1 MARRARKKASNF
13 IVWII
18 LGLLVVGLAGFGIGG
33 FGSTAVEIGS
43 VGNASISAQ
52 SYARALQAELRAQQA
67 QGGPFTTVSAMRAAG
82 LDRAVLDGLVARAAL
97 AHEAEAIGVSVGD
110 EEVARQIRAT
120 TGFTGADGTFD
131 RVGYEVALQQA
142 GFTAADFEE
151 TVREDIS
158 RSLLQT
164 GIIGGLSMPDSF
176 TEIMVAYQT
185 ETRTFTLARVTETD
199 LPTGPVAPTE
209 GELAAYYEENGQRF
223 ERPELRE
230 ITYAWITPDM
240 ILDVVDVSED
250 ALRALYSD
258 RIDQYVQPERR
269 LLERLV
275 FTTPEEAESARSAID
290 AGEVDFDTLVADRG
304 LRLEDVD
311 MGETDE
317 YGLSAEAAEVI
328 FADTESEILGP
339 LESRFGPAIYRIN
352 AVLGATDVPFEEAR
366 PDLRDELAEDAARRA
381 IDAMI
386 DDMDDL
392 LAGGAT
398 LEDLAAE
405 TDMVLGNLSW
415 TAGDDAGIAGY
426 DSFREAATL
435 ATPDD
440 FAELL
445 PLSDG
450 GQFALRLDRITPPTV
465 PPLAEIAD
473 EVTAAWRASQLRE
486 RLAERARTLIGELA
500 STGSLEDLGL
510 PMQSEEMI
518 RRADFIPDT
527 PPTLVAQMF
536 QLDAAGDMVAIPAAG
551 AAWIARLDS
560 INPGTRGA
568 PDIVALTG
576 VVAAQGGQAIAQ
588 DLFEAYGQALEA
600 EIGISLDSGVI
611 NAVNAQ
617 FP

>member
-97 AHEAEAIGVSVGD
+97 AHEAEAMGVSVGD
-110 EEVARQIRAT
+110 EEVARQIRTT
-120 TGFTGADGTFD
+120 TGFTGADGNFD

-142 GFTAADFEE
+142 GFTAAEFEE

-164 GIIGGLSMPDSF
+164 GIIGGLTMPDTF

-185 ETRTFTLARVTETD
+185 ETRSFTLARVTEAD
-199 LPTGPVAPTE
+199 LSTGPVAPTE
-209 GELAAYYEENGQRF
+209 EDLAAYYEENGQRF
-223 ERPELRE
+223 ERPEMRE

-240 ILDVVDVSED
+240 ILDTVEVSED
-250 ALRALYSD
+250 ALRALYSE

-275 FTTPEEAESARSAID
+275 FPTQEEAEAARAAID
-290 AGEVDFDTLVADRG
+290 AGETDFDTLVTDRG

-317 YGLSAEAAEVI
+317 FGLSAEAAEVI

-339 LESRFGPAIYRIN
+339 LESRFGPALYRVN
-352 AVLGATDVPFEEAR
+352 AVLGATDVPFEEAL
-366 PDLRDELAEDAARRA
+366 PDLRDELADGAARRA

-386 DDMDDL
+386 ENMDDL

-398 LEDLAAE
+398 LEELAAE
-405 TDMVLGNLSW
+405 TDMVLGNLTW

-426 DSFREAATL
+426 DSFGEAAAL
-435 ATPDD
+435 VAEGD
-440 FAELL
+440 FPELL
-445 PLSDG
+445 ELSDG

-465 PPLAEIAD
+465 PPLAEITD
-473 EVTAAWRASQLRE
+473 EVTAAWREGQLRE
-486 RLAERARTLIGELA
+486 RLAERAQALIGDLA
-500 STGSLEDLGL
+500 VSGSLEDLGL
-510 PMQSEEMI
+510 ALQSEELI
-518 RRADFIPDT
+518 RRNDFVPDA
-527 PPTLVAQMF
+527 PPTLVAQVF
-536 QLDAAGDMVAIPAAG
+536 QLDSPGDLVAIPAAG

-560 INPGTRGA
+560 INPGIRGTPEIA
-568 PDIVALTG
+568 ALTG
-576 VVAAQGGQAIAQ
+576 VFASQGGQAISQ

-600 EIGISLDSGVI
+600 EIGISLDTGVI
-611 NAVNAQ
+611 NAVHAQ

>member
-1 MARRARKKASNF
+1 MARRARKKASNI

-18 LGLLVVGLAGFGIGG
+18 LGLLMVGLAGFGIGG

-43 VGNASISAQ
+43 VGNASITAQ
-52 SYARALQAELRAQQA
+52 AYARALQAELRAQQA
-67 QGGPFTTVSAMRAAG
+67 QGGPFTSVSAMRAAG

-97 AHEAEAIGVSVGD
+97 THEAEAMGVSVGD
-110 EEVARQIRAT
+110 EEVARQIRTT
-120 TGFTGADGTFD
+120 TGFTGADGNFD

-142 GFTAADFEE
+142 GFTAAEFEE

-164 GIIGGLSMPDSF
+164 GIIGGLTMPDTF
-176 TEIMVAYQT
+176 NEIMVAYQT
-185 ETRTFTLARVTETD
+185 ETRNFTLARVTEAD
-199 LPTGPVAPTE
+199 LTTGPVAPTE
-209 GELAAYYEENGQRF
+209 EELAEYYEENGQRF
-223 ERPELRE
+223 ERPEARA

-240 ILDVVDVSED
+240 ILDVVEVSED

-275 FTTPEEAESARSAID
+275 FTTLEEAETARAAID
-290 AGEVDFDTLVADRG
+290 AGQSDFDTLVTDRG

-398 LEDLAAE
+398 LEELAAE
-405 TDMVLGNLSW
+405 TDMVLGSLNW

-426 DSFREAATL
+426 DNFREAAAL
-435 ATPDD
+435 AAADD
-440 FAELL
+440 FPELL
-445 PLSDG
+445 ELSDG
-450 GQFALRLDRITPPTV
+450 GQFSLRLDEVTPPTV
-465 PPLAEIAD
+465 PPLAEITD
-473 EVTAAWRASQLRE
+473 EVTAAWRDSQLRE
-486 RLAERARTLIGELA
+486 RLAERAQALIGDLA
-500 STGSLEDLGL
+500 VSGALEDLGL
-510 PMQSEEMI
+510 ALQSEELI
-518 RRADFIPDT
+518 RRNDFIPDT

-536 QLDAAGDMVAIPAAG
+536 QLDTVGDMVAIPAAG

-568 PDIVALTG
+568 PEVAALTG
-576 VVAAQGGQAIAQ
+576 VIAAQGGQAIAQ

-600 EIGISLDSGVI
+600 EIGIRLDSGVI

>member
-1 MARRARKKASNF
+1 MARRARKKASNIF
-13 IVWII
+13 VWII
-18 LGLLVVGLAGFGIGG
+18 LGLLMVGLAGFGIGG

-43 VGNASISAQ
+43 VGNATISAQ

-67 QGGPFTTVSAMRAAG
+67 QGGPFTSVSAMRAAG

-97 AHEAEAIGVSVGD
+97 THEAEAMGVSVGD

-120 TGFTGADGTFD
+120 SGFTGADGNFD

-142 GFTAADFEE
+142 GFTAAQFEE
-151 TVREDIS
+151 TVRDDIS

-164 GIIGGLSMPDSF
+164 GIIGGLTMPEAF
-176 TEIMVAYQT
+176 TEIMVAYQS
-185 ETRTFTLARVTETD
+185 ETRNFTLARVTETD
-199 LPTGPVAPTE
+199 LATGLIAPTE
-209 GELAAYYEENGQRF
+209 EELAAYYDENGQRF

-240 ILDVVDVSED
+240 ILDVVEVSED

-275 FTTPEEAESARSAID
+275 FTTLEEAETARAAID
-290 AGEVDFDTLVADRG
+290 AGDSDFDTLVSDRG

-317 YGLSAEAAEVI
+317 FGLSAEAAEVI

-352 AVLGATDVPFEEAR
+352 AVLGATDVPFEEAM

-386 DDMDDL
+386 EDMDDL
-392 LAGGAT
+392 LAGGAS
-398 LEDLAAE
+398 LEELVAE

-426 DSFREAATL
+426 DGFRDAA
-435 ATPDD
+435 AIAAEGD
-440 FAELL
+440 FPELL
-445 PLSDG
+445 SLSDG
-450 GQFALRLDRITPPTV
+450 GQFALRLDQITPPTV
-465 PPLAEIAD
+465 PPLVEITD
-473 EVTAAWRASQLRE
+473 EVTAAWRESQLRQL
-486 RLAERARTLIGELA
+486 LAERATALIGDLA
-500 STGSLEDLGL
+500 TTGSLEDLGL
-510 PMQSEEMI
+510 AMQSEEMI
-518 RRADFIPDT
+518 RRGDFVPET

-536 QLDAAGDMVAIPAAG
+536 QLENPGDMVAIPAAR

-568 PDIVALTG
+568 PDITALTG
-576 VVAAQGGQAIAQ
+576 VFASQGGQAIAQ

-600 EIGISLDSGVI
+600 EIGISLDTGVI
-611 NAVNAQ
+611 NAVHAQ

>member
-1 MARRARKKASNF
+1 MARRARKKASNIF
-13 IVWII
+13 VWII
-18 LGLLVVGLAGFGIGG
+18 LGLLMVGLAGFGIGG

-43 VGNASISAQ
+43 VGNATISAQ

-67 QGGPFTTVSAMRAAG
+67 QGGPFTSVSAMRAAG

-97 AHEAEAIGVSVGD
+97 THEAEAMGVSVGD

-120 TGFTGADGTFD
+120 SGFTGADGNFD

-142 GFTAADFEE
+142 GFTAAQFEE
-151 TVREDIS
+151 TVRDDIS

-164 GIIGGLSMPDSF
+164 GIIGGLTMPEAF
-176 TEIMVAYQT
+176 TEIMVAYQS
-185 ETRTFTLARVTETD
+185 ETRNFTLARVTETD
-199 LPTGPVAPTE
+199 LATGLIAPTE
-209 GELAAYYEENGQRF
+209 EELAAYYDENGQRF

-240 ILDVVDVSED
+240 ILDVVEVSED

-275 FTTPEEAESARSAID
+275 FTTLEEAETARAAID
-290 AGEVDFDTLVADRG
+290 AGDSDFDTLVSDRG

-317 YGLSAEAAEVI
+317 FGLSAEAAEVI

-352 AVLGATDVPFEEAR
+352 AVLGATDVPFEEAM

-386 DDMDDL
+386 EDMDDL
-392 LAGGAT
+392 LAGGAS
-398 LEDLAAE
+398 LEELVAE

-426 DSFREAATL
+426 DGFRDAA
-435 ATPDD
+435 AIAAEGD
-440 FAELL
+440 FPELL
-445 PLSDG
+445 SLSDG
-450 GQFALRLDRITPPTV
+450 GQFALRLDQITPPTV
-465 PPLAEIAD
+465 PPLVEITD
-473 EVTAAWRASQLRE
+473 EVTAAWRESQLRQL
-486 RLAERARTLIGELA
+486 LAERATALIGDLA
-500 STGSLEDLGL
+500 TTGSLEDLGL
-510 PMQSEEMI
+510 AMQSEEMI
-518 RRADFIPDT
+518 RRGDFVPET

-536 QLDAAGDMVAIPAAG
+536 QLENPGDMVAIPAAR

-568 PDIVALTG
+568 PDITALTG
-576 VVAAQGGQAIAQ
+576 VFASQGGQAIAQ

-600 EIGISLDSGVI
+600 EIGINLDTGVI
-611 NAVNAQ
+611 NAINAQ

>member
-1 MARRARKKASNF
+1 MARRARKKASNI

-18 LGLLVVGLAGFGIGG
+18 LGLLMVGLAGFGIGG

-43 VGNASISAQ
+43 VGNASITAQ
-52 SYARALQAELRAQQA
+52 AYARALQAELRAQQA
-67 QGGPFTTVSAMRAAG
+67 QGGPFTSVSAMRAAG

-97 AHEAEAIGVSVGD
+97 THEAGAMGVSVGD
-110 EEVARQIRAT
+110 EEVARQIRTT
-120 TGFTGADGTFD
+120 TGFTGADGNFD
-131 RVGYEVALQQA
+131 RIGYELALQQA
-142 GFTAADFEE
+142 GFTAAQFEE

-164 GIIGGLSMPDSF
+164 GIIGGLTMPDAF

-185 ETRTFTLARVTETD
+185 ETRSFTLARVTEAD
-199 LPTGPVAPTE
+199 LSTGPIAPTQE
-209 GELAAYYEENGQRF
+209 ELTAYYEQNGQRF
-223 ERPELRE
+223 ERPETRA

-240 ILDVVDVSED
+240 ILDTVEVSED
-250 ALRALYSD
+250 ALRALYSE

-275 FTTPEEAESARSAID
+275 FPTLEEAETARAAID
-290 AGEVDFDTLVADRG
+290 AGESDFDTLVTDRG

-339 LESRFGPAIYRIN
+339 LESRFGPALYRIN
-352 AVLGATDVPFEEAR
+352 AVLGATDVPFEDAQ
-366 PDLRDELAEDAARRA
+366 PDLRDELAESAARRA

-386 DDMDDL
+386 EDMDDL
-392 LAGGAT
+392 LAGGVS
-398 LEDLAAE
+398 LEELAAE
-405 TDMVLGNLSW
+405 TDMVLGSLTW
-415 TAGDDAGIAGY
+415 TEGDDAGIAGY
-426 DSFREAATL
+426 DNFGEAAAL
-435 ATPDD
+435 AEEGD
-440 FAELL
+440 FPELL
-445 PLSDG
+445 ELSDG
-450 GQFALRLDRITPPTV
+450 GQFALRLDQITPPTV

-473 EVTAAWRASQLRE
+473 EVTAAWREGQVRE
-486 RLAERARTLIGELA
+486 RLAERARALIGELA
-500 STGSLEDLGL
+500 VSGSLEDLGL
-510 PMQSEEMI
+510 TLQSEELI
-518 RRADFIPDT
+518 RRSDFIPDA

-536 QLDAAGDMVAIPAAG
+536 QLDSVGDMVAIPATG
-551 AAWIARLDS
+551 AAWIGRLDS
-560 INPGTRGA
+560 INPGLRGT
-568 PDIVALTG
+568 PEITALTG
-576 VVAAQGGQAIAQ
+576 VFAAQGAQAISQ

-600 EIGISLDSGVI
+600 EIGINLDTGVI

>member
-43 VGNASISAQ
+43 VGNSSITAQ
-52 SYARALQAELRAQQA
+52 AYARALQAELRAQQA
-67 QGGPFTTVSAMRAAG
+67 QGGPFTSVSAMRAAG

-97 AHEAEAIGVSVGD
+97 AHEAEAMGVSVGD
-110 EEVARQIRAT
+110 EEVARQIRTT
-120 TGFTGADGTFD
+120 TGFTGADGNFD

-142 GFTAADFEE
+142 GFTAAEFEE

-164 GIIGGLSMPDSF
+164 GIIGGLTMPDTF

-185 ETRTFTLARVTETD
+185 ETRSFTLARVTEAD
-199 LPTGPVAPTE
+199 LSTGPVAPTE
-209 GELAAYYEENGQRF
+209 EDLAAYYEENGQRF
-223 ERPELRE
+223 ERPEMRE

-240 ILDVVDVSED
+240 ILDTVEVSED
-250 ALRALYSD
+250 ALRALYSE

-275 FTTPEEAESARSAID
+275 FPTQEEAEAARAAID
-290 AGEVDFDTLVADRG
+290 AGETDFDTLVTDRG

-317 YGLSAEAAEVI
+317 FGLSAEAAEAI

-339 LESRFGPAIYRIN
+339 LESRFGPALYRVN
-352 AVLGATDVPFEEAR
+352 AVLGATDVPFEEAL
-366 PDLRDELAEDAARRA
+366 PDLRDELADGAARRA

-386 DDMDDL
+386 ENMDDL

-398 LEDLAAE
+398 LEELAAE
-405 TDMVLGNLSW
+405 TDMVLGNLTW

-426 DSFREAATL
+426 DSFGEAAAL
-435 ATPDD
+435 VAEGD
-440 FAELL
+440 FPELL
-445 PLSDG
+445 ELSDG

-465 PPLAEIAD
+465 PPLAEITD
-473 EVTAAWRASQLRE
+473 EVTAAWREGQLRE
-486 RLAERARTLIGELA
+486 RLAERAQALIGDLA
-500 STGSLEDLGL
+500 VSGSLEDLGL
-510 PMQSEEMI
+510 ALQSEELI
-518 RRADFIPDT
+518 RRNDFVPDA
-527 PPTLVAQMF
+527 PPTLVAQVF
-536 QLDAAGDMVAIPAAG
+536 QLDSPGDLVAIPAAG

-560 INPGTRGA
+560 INPGIRGTPEIA
-568 PDIVALTG
+568 ALTG
-576 VVAAQGGQAIAQ
+576 VFASQGGQAISQ

-600 EIGISLDSGVI
+600 EIGISLDTGVI
-611 NAVNAQ
+611 NAVHAQ